1 MQIQQFSYMTSKHV
15 LTLPHFIESSVNK
28 VINMKNIHNITILVN
43 YSTLLLFSLH
53 GVDTPLFYIYLK
65 SKASE
70 NLLIRIKT
78 VWFTIVNIRLL
89 MRENI

>member
-1 MQIQQFSYMTSKHV
+1 MTSKHV